1 MKKKHFV
8 LWTFFPNFARKKKRE
23 MTKRIFWPFIFISL
37 VFAAACNSGKTAIP
51 TLPKVDVQVAC
62 VAFYNL
68 ENIFDTIDNPDVN
81 DFEFTPEG
89 PNKWGTM
96 KYNAKLQRMSY
107 AISQI
112 GLDYSPVGAA
122 VLGVCEVENIG
133 VLEEL
138 VKQPDIK
145 KRQYVAVLHEGPDRR
160 GVDVGLLYN
169 PALFVMTNSKSYRLV
184 TADTTFR
191 TRDQLMVSGYLLDE
205 KVHFIV
211 THWPSRLGGEERSR
225 PRRNA
230 AARLTKSIVDSLYRI
245 EPQSKIIVMGDKNDD
260 PKNESVAEILGAKKN
275 KEDVKPGGLYN
286 VFWKTHDRGIGTL
299 AYQDQW
305 NLFDQIIISH
315 ELINKGK
322 NKLYLWRSEVFN
334 RPFLT
339 HQEGQFKGT
348 PIRTHASGIWLN
360 GYSDHYPSLIYL
372 VKEK

>member
-1 MKKKHFV
+1 
-8 LWTFFPNFARKKKRE
+8 
-23 MTKRIFWPFIFISL
+23 MTKRIFWPVVLVSL
-37 VFAAACNSGKTAIP
+37 FLVVACNTRNTAEQS
-51 TLPKVDVQVAC
+51 LPKVDVQVAC

-68 ENIFDTIDNPDVN
+68 ENIFDTIDNEGVN
-81 DFEFTPEG
+81 DFEFTPG
-89 PNKWGTM
+89 GTNKWGTM

-122 VLGVCEVENIG
+122 VLGVCEVENKG
-133 VLEEL
+133 VLEDL
-138 VKQPDIK
+138 VKQPDIRN
-145 KRQYVAVLHEGPDRR
+145 RQYQVVLHEGPDRR
-160 GVDVGLLYN
+160 GVDVGLIYN

-191 TRDQLMVSGYLLDE
+191 TRDQLMVSGYLLNE

-211 THWPSRLGGEERSR
+211 NHWPSRVGGEERSR
-225 PRRNA
+225 PRRND
-230 AARLTKSIVDSLYRI
+230 AARLTKSIVDSLFRTD
-245 EPQSKIIVMGDKNDD
+245 PKAKIIVMGDMNDD
-260 PKNESVAEILGAKKN
+260 PHNESTAVILGAKKN
-275 KEDVKPGGLYN
+275 REDVKPGGLYN
-286 VFWKTHDRGIGTL
+286 VFWRTLERGIGSL

-315 ELINKGK
+315 ELINKDK

-339 HQEGQFKGT
+339 QQEGAYKGT
-348 PIRTHASGIWLN
+348 PLRTHAGGVWLN
-360 GYSDHYPSLIYL
+360 GYSDHYPTLIYL

>member
-1 MKKKHFV
+1 MDFFSQFCTENKMKMRNKLFLPAILITVLISVACGTQKK
-8 LWTFFPNFARKKKRE
+8 P
-23 MTKRIFWPFIFISL
+23 IDS
-37 VFAAACNSGKTAIP
+37 
-51 TLPKVDVQVAC
+51 LPKVNVQVAC

-81 DFEFTPEG
+81 DIEFTPTG
-89 PNKWGTM
+89 TYKWGTM

-112 GLDYSPVGAA
+112 GLEYSPVGAA
-122 VLGVCEVENIG
+122 VLGVCEVENKA
-133 VLEEL
+133 VLEDL

-145 KRQYVAVLHEGPDRR
+145 KRQYEVVLHEGPDRR

-169 PALFVMTNSKSYRLV
+169 PALFVMTNSKSYRLQ

-211 THWPSRLGGEERSR
+211 NHWPSRSGGEERSR
-225 PRRNA
+225 PRRND
-230 AARLTKSIVDSLYRI
+230 AARLTKSIVDSLYNTD
-245 EPQSKIIVMGDKNDD
+245 PGAKIIVLGDLNDD
-260 PKNESVAEILGAKKN
+260 PFNESVATILGAKKE
-275 KEDVKPGGLYN
+275 KEEVKPGELYN
-286 VFWKTHDRGIGTL
+286 VFWKTLERGIGSL

-305 NLFDQIIISH
+305 NMFDQIIVSH
-315 ELINKGK
+315 ELINKDK

-339 HQEGQFKGT
+339 QQEGAYKGT
-348 PIRTHASGIWLN
+348 PLRTHAGGVWLN
-360 GYSDHYPSLIYL
+360 GYSDHYPTLIYL

>member
-1 MKKKHFV
+1 MRNSIILPVV
-8 LWTFFPNFARKKKRE
+8 L
-23 MTKRIFWPFIFISL
+23 
-37 VFAAACNSGKTAIP
+37 TAILFSIACS
-51 TLPKVDVQVAC
+51 TKNTSKQSLPKVDVQVAC

-81 DFEFTPEG
+81 DFEYTPAG

-122 VLGVCEVENIG
+122 VLGVCEVENKG

-138 VKQPDIK
+138 VKQPDI
-145 KRQYVAVLHEGPDRR
+145 RNRNYEVVLHEGPDRR
-160 GVDVGLLYN
+160 GVDVGLIYN

-184 TADTTFR
+184 TADSTFR

-205 KVHFIV
+205 KIHFIV
-211 THWPSRLGGEERSR
+211 NHWPSRVGGEERSR
-225 PRRNA
+225 PKRNE
-230 AARLTKSIVDSLYRI
+230 AARLTKSIVDSLYRV
-245 EPQSKIIVMGDKNDD
+245 EPKAKIVVMGDMNDD
-260 PKNESVAEILGAKKN
+260 PKDESVAVILGAKKN
-275 KEDVKPGGLYN
+275 KEDVKPGELFN
-286 VFWKTHDRGIGTL
+286 VFWRTHERGIGSL

-315 ELINKGK
+315 ELINKDK

-339 HQEGQFKGT
+339 QQEGQYKGT
-348 PIRTHASGIWLN
+348 PLRTHAGGVWLN
-360 GYSDHYPSLIYL
+360 GYSDHYPTLIYL